1 MFLNIIFTWLVIMIA
16 WNIYEGKKEKEAQ
29 EAQRILDIL
38 EGKYERN
45 EKGGKPMKQEH
56 FNGRMYW

>member
-1 MFLNIIFTWLVIMIA
+1 MIA

-38 EGKYERN
+38 EGKYEQN
-45 EKGGKPMKQEH
+45 DKGGKPMKQKH

>member
-16 WNIYEGKKEKEAQ
+16 WNIYEGKKEKEVQ
-29 EAQRILDIL
+29 EAQRIFDIL

-45 EKGGKPMKQEH
+45 EKGGRRMKQKH